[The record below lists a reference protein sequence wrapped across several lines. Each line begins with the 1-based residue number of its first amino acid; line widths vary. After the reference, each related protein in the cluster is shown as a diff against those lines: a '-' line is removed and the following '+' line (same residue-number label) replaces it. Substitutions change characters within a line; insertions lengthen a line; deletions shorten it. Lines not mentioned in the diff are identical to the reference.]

1 MNNKKREA
9 IVMTPR
15 SLKQKILLSVMLALS
30 IAILLLSGLAYYNQR
45 QQVLDDGYSQLQSL
59 GNEGARSINAWLA
72 SKQQAIEALGAQANL
87 ESSRELQ
94 LTKNSAGFLAAYYGD
109 ETGAMRDENPQS
121 DYRGYDPRTRPWY
134 QQAKAANQLI
144 TTAPY
149 IDATTKKMVITLAKP
164 AQQGVIGADITIDK
178 VLETV
183 NALRLPAN
191 GFAILIDAD
200 GSVIAYQDQSK
211 VLKPLSELNPEL
223 TQAMLAQI
231 HQSKALQEVNWQ
243 GQSKLIS
250 AVKIPN
256 SQWELVL
263 VLDKATLLAP
273 IHNQLWQ
280 QLAIAILVLGLSLFA
295 IGALIS
301 LLFRPLQ
308 VVSAAL
314 ERIANGNGDLTQ
326 RINVQARDEVGR
338 LAANF
343 NQFVGS
349 LHELIGHI
357 RQEAESLGEAASH
370 GLKRSSNTVQE
381 LSRQQQE
388 IAMVATAVTEMA
400 SATVEIAHN
409 AENTAAAAQQS
420 TTSCTDGQNL
430 VNQTRGSITSLANEV
445 GEATTVIV
453 ELSRHA
459 NEISS
464 VLATIQGIAE
474 QTNLLAL
481 NAAIEAARA
490 GEQGRGFAVVADEV
504 RVLSR
509 RTQASTTEIQST
521 IDTLQRTT
529 QQAVS
534 LMEKSQ
540 GLATHSVQDA
550 EAASRALDEITQ
562 AVSLISDMSTQI
574 ATAAEEQ
581 TKVTEEITS
590 NVTAIKEVG
599 DELADGAREEQQ
611 ESRRLQEQAADLN
624 EKVAR
629 FVL

>member
-1 MNNKKREA
+1 MKIR
-9 IVMTPR
+9 T
-15 SLKQKILLSVMLALS
+15 LKQKILLSVSLALAC
-30 IAILLLSGLAYYNQR
+30 AILLISGFSYRNLR
-45 QQVLDDGYSQLQSL
+45 QQVLDDGYAQIQSL
-59 GNEGARSINAWLA
+59 GHEGARGVAEWLT
-72 SKQQAIEALGAQANL
+72 SKQQAIEALANQPNL
-87 ESSRELQ
+87 ESARELQ
-94 LTKNSAGFLAAYYGD
+94 LTKSAAGFLAAYYGD

-121 DYRGYDPRTRPWY
+121 DYSGYDPRTRPWY
-134 QQAKAANQLI
+134 QQAKSANGLI
-144 TTAPY
+144 TTEPY
-149 IDATTKKMVITLAKP
+149 VDTNTKKLVITLAKP
-164 AQQGVIGADITIDK
+164 AQQGVVGGDITIDK

-183 NALRLPAN
+183 KALRLPAQ
-191 GFAILIDAD
+191 GFAILAD
-200 GSVIAYQDQSK
+200 RNGTTIAYQDQDK
-211 VLKPLSELNPEL
+211 VLKPLTEINAQLERGYL
-223 TQAMLAQI
+223 DQLLQA
-231 HQSKALQEVNWQ
+231 QSLQALDWQ
-243 GQSKLIS
+243 GTPKLLA
-250 AVKIPN
+250 AVTIPN
-256 SQWELVL
+256 SSWELVF
-263 VLDKATLLAP
+263 VLDQATLLAP
-273 IHNQLWQ
+273 LQSQFWQ
-280 QLAIAILVLGLSLFA
+280 QVGIALLVLVLSLGA
-295 IGALIS
+295 IGTLVGV
-301 LLFRPLQ
+301 LFRPLR
-308 VVSAAL
+308 VVSNAL

-326 RINVQARDEVGR
+326 RIHIQTRDEIGQ

-357 RQEAESLGEAASH
+357 RQEAESLGNSAAS
-370 GLKRSSNTVQE
+370 GLKRSADTVQE
-381 LSRQQQE
+381 LGNQQQE

-400 SATVEIAHN
+400 SATAEIAHN

-420 TTSCTDGQNL
+420 SVSSTDGLNL
-430 VNQTRGSITSLANEV
+430 VNQTRSSITSLANEV
-445 GEATTVIV
+445 GEATEVIH

-504 RVLSR
+504 RVLSK
-509 RTQASTTEIQST
+509 RTQSSTTEIQST

-529 QQAVS
+529 QQAVA

-540 GLATHSVQDA
+540 SLASHSVEDA
-550 EAASRALDEITQ
+550 VAASRALDEITR

-581 TKVTEEITS
+581 TKVTEEITA

-599 DELADGAREEQQ
+599 DELAEGAHNEQQ

-629 FVL
+629 FIF

>member
-1 MNNKKREA
+1 
-9 IVMTPR
+9 MTPR

-72 SKQQAIEALGAQANL
+72 SKQQVIEALGAQANL
-87 ESSRELQ
+87 ESNRELQ

-121 DYRGYDPRTRPWY
+121 DYSGYDPRTRPWY

-164 AQQGVIGADITIDK
+164 AQQGVIGADITIDS

-250 AVKIPN
+250 SVKIPN
-256 SQWELVL
+256 SQWQLVL
-263 VLDKATLLAP
+263 VLDKATLLTP

-295 IGALIS
+295 IGTLIS

-308 VVSAAL
+308 VVSTAL

-357 RQEAESLGEAASH
+357 RQEAESLGDAASH

-420 TTSCTDGQNL
+420 TASCTDGQNL

-529 QQAVS
+529 QQAVA

-550 EAASRALDEITQ
+550 EAASRALDEITL

-581 TKVTEEITS
+581 TKVTEEITT

-624 EKVAR
+624 EMVAR

>member
-1 MNNKKREA
+1 MRVN
-9 IVMTPR
+9 
-15 SLKQKILLSVMLALS
+15 SLKHKILIAVSLALACAILALS
-30 IAILLLSGLAYYNQR
+30 TLVYRDSR
-45 QQVLDDGYSQLQSL
+45 QQLLTDSFAQLHSL
-59 GNEGARSINAWLA
+59 GHEGARSIGSWVNL
-72 SKQQAIEALGAQANL
+72 KRQAIDALAQHPVR
-87 ESSRELQ
+87 ESERELS
-94 LTKNSAGFLAAYYGD
+94 LLKNAGGFLTAYLGD
-109 ETGAMRDENPQS
+109 KNGGMRDENPQS
-121 DYRGYDPRTRPWY
+121 DYSGYDPRTRPWY
-134 QQAKAANQLI
+134 QQAAGASDTI
-144 TTAPY
+144 VTPPY
-149 IDATTKKMVITLAKP
+149 IDHNTKKLVITLAR
-164 AQQGVIGADITIDK
+164 AVDEGVVGADLTIDS
-178 VLETV
+178 VLATV
-183 NALRLPAN
+183 NSLKLPAD
-191 GFAILIDAD
+191 GIAILAD
-200 GSVIAYQDQSK
+200 RDGTILAYSEQDK
-211 VLKPLSELNPEL
+211 ILKPLTSVHPALTADYLNQLKQRDEFVTLPWND
-223 TQAMLAQI
+223 QAHLLWAI
-231 HQSKALQEVNWQ
+231 DVPDTS
-243 GQSKLIS
+243 
-250 AVKIPN
+250 
-256 SQWELVL
+256 WELIFLLDKQIILAPLTDYLWKQLLVAAL
-263 VLDKATLLAP
+263 VLIASLLA
-273 IHNQLWQ
+273 INSL
-280 QLAIAILVLGLSLFA
+280 LSILLRPLGVVS
-295 IGALIS
+295 GALG
-301 LLFRPLQ
+301 
-308 VVSAAL
+308 
-314 ERIANGNGDLTQ
+314 RIATGNGDLTQ
-326 RINVQARDEVGR
+326 RIHIQSNDEVGR

-343 NQFVGS
+343 NQFVS
-349 LHELIGHI
+349 SQHELIGHI
-357 RQEAESLGEAASH
+357 RQEAESLGDAASH

-420 TTSCTDGQNL
+420 TASCTDGQNL

-464 VLATIQGIAE
+464 VLATILGIAE

-529 QQAVS
+529 QQAVA

-581 TKVTEEITS
+581 TKVTEEITT

>member
-1 MNNKKREA
+1 MKTRNRITVATIRE
-9 IVMTPR
+9 
-15 SLKQKILLSVMLALS
+15 LALG
-30 IAILLLSGLAYYNQR
+30 INR
-45 QQVLDDGYSQLQSL
+45 QL
-59 GNEGARSINAWLA
+59 GPV
-72 SKQQAIEALGAQANL
+72 KP
-87 ESSRELQ
+87 SS
-94 LTKNSAGFLAAYYGD
+94 
-109 ETGAMRDENPQS
+109 
-121 DYRGYDPRTRPWY
+121 PR
-134 QQAKAANQLI
+134 
-144 TTAPY
+144 PY
-149 IDATTKKMVITLAKP
+149 IDHNTKKLVITLAR
-164 AQQGVIGADITIDK
+164 AVQEGVVGADLTIDS
-178 VLETV
+178 VLATV
-183 NALRLPAN
+183 NSLKLPAD
-191 GFAILIDAD
+191 GIAILAD
-200 GSVIAYQDQSK
+200 RDGTILAYSEQDK
-211 VLKPLSELNPEL
+211 ILKPLTTLHPAL
-223 TQAMLAQI
+223 TRDYLDQ
-231 HQSKALQEVNWQ
+231 LQQQDEFATLEWNGKEHLLWA
-243 GQSKLIS
+243 I
-250 AVKIPN
+250 AVPDT
-256 SQWELVL
+256 SWELVFLLDKQTILAPLTDYLWKQLLVAAL
-263 VLDKATLLAP
+263 VLIVSLLA
-273 IHNQLWQ
+273 IN
-280 QLAIAILVLGLSLFA
+280 
-295 IGALIS
+295 S
-301 LLFRPLQ
+301 LLSILLRPLG
-308 VVSAAL
+308 VVSSAL
-314 ERIANGNGDLTQ
+314 GRIATGNGDLTQ
-326 RINVQARDEVGR
+326 RIHIQSNDEVGR

-343 NQFVGS
+343 NQFVS
-349 LHELIGHI
+349 SQHELIGHI
-357 RQEAESLGEAASH
+357 RQEAESLGDAASH

-420 TTSCTDGQNL
+420 TASCTDGQNL

-529 QQAVS
+529 QQAVA

-550 EAASRALDEITQ
+550 EAASKALDEITQ

-590 NVTAIKEVG
+590 NITAIKEVG

>member
-1 MNNKKREA
+1 MRVN
-9 IVMTPR
+9 T
-15 SLKQKILLSVMLALS
+15 LKQKILIAVGLALACAILALS
-30 IAILLLSGLAYYNQR
+30 TAVYRDSR
-45 QQVLDDGYSQLQSL
+45 QQLLTDSFAQLHSL
-59 GNEGARSINAWLA
+59 GHEGARSIGSWVSL
-72 SKQQAIEALGAQANL
+72 KRQAIDALAQQSVR
-87 ESSRELQ
+87 ESERELSLLKQ
-94 LTKNSAGFLAAYYGD
+94 AGGFLSAYLGD
-109 ETGAMRDENPQS
+109 KNGGMRDENPQS
-121 DYRGYDPRTRPWY
+121 DYSGYDPRTRPWY
-134 QQAKAANQLI
+134 QQATGASETII
-144 TTAPY
+144 TPPY
-149 IDATTKKMVITLAKP
+149 IDHNTKKLVITLAR
-164 AQQGVIGADITIDK
+164 AVQEGVVGADLTIDS
-178 VLETV
+178 VLTTV
-183 NALRLPAN
+183 NSLQLPAH
-191 GFAILIDAD
+191 GIAILADRD
-200 GSVIAYQDQSK
+200 GSILAYSEQDK
-211 VLKPLSELNPEL
+211 ILKPLTTLHPTL
-223 TQAMLAQI
+223 TRDYLDQLKQQDGFADLEWNGKEHLLWAI
-231 HQSKALQEVNWQ
+231 DVPDTS
-243 GQSKLIS
+243 
-250 AVKIPN
+250 
-256 SQWELVL
+256 WELVFLLDKQTILAPLTDYLWKQLLIAAL
-263 VLDKATLLAP
+263 VLFASL
-273 IHNQLWQ
+273 
-280 QLAIAILVLGLSLFA
+280 IAIN
-295 IGALIS
+295 S
-301 LLFRPLQ
+301 LLNILLRPLG
-308 VVSAAL
+308 VVSSAL
-314 ERIANGNGDLTQ
+314 GRIANGTGDLTQ
-326 RINVQARDEVGR
+326 RIHVQANDEVGR
-338 LAANF
+338 LADNF
-343 NQFVGS
+343 NQFVS
-349 LHELIGHI
+349 SQHELIGHI
-357 RQEAESLGEAASH
+357 RQEAESLGDSASH

-420 TTSCTDGQNL
+420 TASCSDGQNL

-459 NEISS
+459 TEISS
-464 VLATIQGIAE
+464 VLGTIQSIAE

-509 RTQASTTEIQST
+509 RTQASTTEIQTT

-529 QQAVS
+529 QQAVA

-540 GLATHSVQDA
+540 ALASHSVQDA
-550 EAASRALDEITQ
+550 EAASKALDEITK